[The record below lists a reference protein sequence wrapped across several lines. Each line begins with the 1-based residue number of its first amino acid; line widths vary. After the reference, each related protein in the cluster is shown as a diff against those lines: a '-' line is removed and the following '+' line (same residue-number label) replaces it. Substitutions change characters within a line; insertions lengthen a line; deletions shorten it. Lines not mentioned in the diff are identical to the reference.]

1 MRPVFGSA
9 RTGCENLSQSE
20 GQRWVVGQEEEDL
33 DNICTL
39 GRSVSE
45 SLELHLRPSV
55 AGM

>member
-1 MRPVFGSA
+1 MRSICGSA